1 MSTAERPVG
10 VTVLA
15 ILQILLGILL
25 LLGGFALTIIG
36 FALPEIFPHVLRF
49 AIRPALVGIALLGFA
64 SIAFILSYG
73 LWNGK
78 RWAWAAALIF
88 ALLGI
93 VLAVVSLFLRP
104 GIGELISLII
114 DLMIVYYLMQPR
126 LQAYFGRVMASVP
139 R

>member
-1 MSTAERPVG
+1 MV
-10 VTVLA
+10 
-15 ILQILLGILL
+15 
-25 LLGGFALTIIG
+25 IG

-49 AIRPALVGIALLGFA
+49 AVRSALVGIGLLVFA

-78 RWAWAAALIF
+78 GWAWIAALIF

-93 VLAVVSLFLRP
+93 VLSVLSLFLRP

-114 DLMIVYYLMQPR
+114 DLLIVYYLMQPR
-126 LQAYFGRVMASVP
+126 VQAHFARVTVSAP